1 MHKRE
6 KITLLISLLILLILS
21 ACARDS
27 STRDWKVFTI
37 EEEPAINI
45 QFRLPPRWLVDY
57 APHQFQPGR
66 WDVTLVPPRCVPE
79 QENDYQQNCVS
90 LVVHIKEISTFNKEA
105 FFELTSGDIALGQE
119 RGQSAVLLDQDT
131 FRVNRLEMNQFNH
144 LISSPLGEV
153 EMSSYFF
160 ETDSAYFTIITSFP
174 YEAPEFEAVKNFEL
188 LLRSVELVK

>member
-6 KITLLISLLILLILS
+6 KIALLVGLVTLLILS
-21 ACARDS
+21 ACTTTSNTD
-27 STRDWKVFTI
+27 DWKIFTI
-37 EEEPAINI
+37 EEEPALNI

-57 APHQFQPGR
+57 APHRTQPGR
-66 WDVTLVPPRCVPE
+66 WDIILIPPRCVPE

-90 LVVHIKEISTFNKEA
+90 LVAHIKEISTFNKES

-119 RGQSAVLLDQDT
+119 RGQSAVLLNQDT
-131 FRVNRLEMNQFNH
+131 FRVNRLEVNQFNH

-174 YEAPEFEAVKNFEL
+174 YEEPEFEAVKNFEL
-188 LLRSVELVK
+188 LLRSIELVK